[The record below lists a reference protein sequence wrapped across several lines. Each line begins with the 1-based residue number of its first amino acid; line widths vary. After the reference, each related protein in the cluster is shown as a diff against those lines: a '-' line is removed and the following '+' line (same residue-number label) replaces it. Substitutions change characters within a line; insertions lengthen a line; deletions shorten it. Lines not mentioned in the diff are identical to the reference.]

1 MSDPYNRGAFGDP
14 QSLSILAEVEQR
26 HRASSFRSRE
36 LARQR
41 EDSGMSEALRKWG
54 THPTTDIQSAIT
66 DYFQYK
72 DVPSQMRQMDGVEDS
87 FRVAQVYA
95 GMWLTAGPNL
105 RLNAMSDEVELWNSI
120 VAGKECGQLL
130 LRNRGWS
137 YGKLPTFEEFE
148 VYAQAYRYSPVEDYL
163 LRIQATE
170 GNHLET
176 LYDVGRIALGITDEL
191 GLEMVAKTL
200 IGAVARALSPGCEQ
214 QTCLVLQG
222 PQGAGKTT
230 FYKALFGNEFFGHLD
245 TNRDQRDWAMAMAT
259 KWCVELGELEAFTS
273 KKSAGMLKNFLSSA
287 TDTYRRPY
295 DRKPRTVPRHSICVG
310 SVNVGSPLVDETG
323 NRRYWM
329 VPVGDRLD
337 IEWVRSN
344 RDRIWAAARVLYD
357 KGEPWWFDYDA
368 EKVVMER
375 AEQYRQTHPWEEVLS
390 ELLPALNGDVEADNP
405 KVREMLFGLEAGSA
419 LTSSVLLA
427 MLGVSVDRQTKAHS
441 NQLGSIMR
449 SLGWEQ
455 KTTKRNGSA
464 QREWKP
470 NDNPRLP

>member
-1 MSDPYNRGAFGDP
+1 M
-14 QSLSILAEVEQR
+14 L
-26 HRASSFRSRE
+26 
-36 LARQR
+36 
-41 EDSGMSEALRKWG
+41 
-54 THPTTDIQSAIT
+54 PTTAIQSAIT

-72 DVPSQMRQMDGVEDS
+72 DIPNQLRQMEGVDDS

-95 GMWLTAGPNL
+95 GLWLTAGPHL
-105 RLNAMSDEVELWNSI
+105 RLNTLSDEVELNDSV
-120 VAGKECGQLL
+120 VAGKESGQLL
-130 LRNRGWS
+130 LRNKGWA

-163 LRIQATE
+163 LRIQAIE

-191 GLEMVAKTL
+191 SLKMVAKTL

-230 FYKALFGNEFFGHLD
+230 FFKLLFGKEFFGHLD

-295 DRKPRTVPRHSICVG
+295 DRKMRTVKRHSVCVG
-310 SVNVGSPLVDETG
+310 SVNVGCPLVDETG

-329 VPVGDRLD
+329 VSVGDSID
-337 IEWVRSN
+337 TEWVRAN
-344 RDRIWAAARVLYD
+344 RDRIWASAKALYEA
-357 KGEPWWFDYDA
+357 GEEWWFDGA
-368 EKVVMER
+368 TERVVMAR
-375 AEQYRQTHPWEEVLS
+375 AEEYRQKHPWEELLS
-390 ELLPALNGDVEADNP
+390 EFLPAISNTQEATDP
-405 KVREMLFGLEAGSA
+405 KVREMLFGLEKDSP
-419 LTSSVLLA
+419 LTSSVLLE
-427 MLGVSVDRQTKAHS
+427 MLGVPRGTTNYAPAR
-441 NQLGSIMR
+441 QLGTIMR
-449 SLGWEQ
+449 QLGWAL
-455 KTTKRNGSA
+455 KSTKRNGSVIK
-464 QREWKP
+464 EWKP
-470 NDNPRLP
+470 DGNP

>member
-1 MSDPYNRGAFGDP
+1 
-14 QSLSILAEVEQR
+14 LA
-26 HRASSFRSRE
+26 RE
-36 LARQR
+36 L
-41 EDSGMSEALRKWG
+41 DSNGTNEALRKWG
-54 THPTTDIQSAIT
+54 THPTQDIQSAIT

-87 FRVAQVYA
+87 FRIAQVYA
-95 GMWLTAGPNL
+95 GMWLTAGTNL
-105 RLNAMSDEVELWNSI
+105 RLNAMSDEVELWNTV

-130 LRNRGWS
+130 LRNRGWA
-137 YGKLPTFEEFE
+137 YGKLPTFEEVE

-163 LRIQATE
+163 LRNQATE

-230 FYKALFGNEFFGHLD
+230 FFKALFGNEFFGHLD
-245 TNRDQRDWAMAMAT
+245 TNRDQREWAMAMAT

-310 SVNVGSPLVDETG
+310 SVNVGCPLVDETG

-329 VPVGDRLD
+329 VPVGDRLN

-357 KGEPWWFDYDA
+357 KGEAWWFDYDT
-368 EKVVMER
+368 EKVVMDR
-375 AEQYRQTHPWEEVLS
+375 AEQYRQTHPWEDVLS
-390 ELLPALNGDVEADNP
+390 ELLPALNSDVEAENP
-405 KVREMLFGLEAGSA
+405 KVREMVFGLEKGNA

-449 SLGWEQ
+449 SLGWGL
-455 KTTKRNGSA
+455 KVVKRNGK
-464 QREWKP
+464 QQKEW
-470 NDNPRLP
+470 LPDGN